1 MDSVLGSRT
10 NATLLEIL
18 RERPLDKAAWDR
30 FVDRY
35 GPRIYGWCR
44 AWHLQEQDACDVT
57 QDVLLK
63 LVVRMK
69 AFDYDPARSFR
80 GWLKVLTRHAWVDF
94 LEHRKR
100 AGQVGGDSQVQAM
113 LQTVAAGEDLVERV
127 GVAFDLEL
135 FDLAKAQVQHQVE
148 PESWRVFQLT
158 DIEGRSSAEVAKA
171 CGKTITAVYQIR
183 SRIRKQLR
191 IELRKLEGTDPEGRR
206 RTDEPL
212 PIPGAAP

>member
-1 MDSVLGSRT
+1 MDSTLGSRT
-10 NATLLEIL
+10 SATLLEIL

-69 AFDYDPARSFR
+69 TFDYDPARSFR
-80 GWLKVLTRHAWVDF
+80 GWLKVLTRHSWVDF
-94 LEHRKR
+94 LEDRKR

-113 LQTVAAGEDLVERV
+113 L
-127 GVAFDLEL
+127 
-135 FDLAKAQVQHQVE
+135 
-148 PESWRVFQLT
+148 
-158 DIEGRSSAEVAKA
+158 
-171 CGKTITAVYQIR
+171 
-183 SRIRKQLR
+183 
-191 IELRKLEGTDPEGRR
+191 
-206 RTDEPL
+206 
-212 PIPGAAP
+212 